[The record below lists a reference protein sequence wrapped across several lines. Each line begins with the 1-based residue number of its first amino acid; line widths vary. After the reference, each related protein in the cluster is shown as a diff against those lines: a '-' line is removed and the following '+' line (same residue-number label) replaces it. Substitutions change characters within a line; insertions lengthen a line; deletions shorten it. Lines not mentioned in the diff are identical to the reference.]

1 VSQALLLVDLQ
12 NDYFPGGAFP
22 LPAIAPCAANAA
34 KVLAWARARGVRVVH
49 IQHCELDPAVGFL
62 LDGSPGAETH
72 AAVAPTAGETVVVK
86 RHPNAFRET
95 ALVGT
100 LAGIDSVVVVGAM
113 SNMCVDATARA
124 AADLGY
130 GVTVVEDACAACD
143 LEFGGKAIPAETV
156 HGAFMAALAPAY
168 GRVVTAEALL
178 AEG

>member
-1 VSQALLLVDLQ
+1 MSQALLLIDLQ

-22 LPAIAPCAANAA
+22 LPAITACVANAA
-34 KVLAWARARGVRVVH
+34 KVLAWARARDVRVIHV
-49 IQHCELDPAVGFL
+49 QHRELDPAVGFL
-62 LDGSPGAETH
+62 LDGSVGAETH
-72 AAVAPTAGETVVVK
+72 VAVAPADGEAVVVK
-86 RHPNAFRET
+86 RHPNAFRDT
-95 ALVGT
+95 TLVET
-100 LAGIDSVVVVGAM
+100 LADIDSVVVVGAM

-156 HGAFMAALAPAY
+156 HGAFMAALASAY
-168 GRVVTAEALL
+168 GRVVSAESLL

>member
-1 VSQALLLVDLQ
+1 MSQALLLIDLQ

-22 LPAIAPCAANAA
+22 LPAISPCVANAA
-34 KVLAWARARGVRVVH
+34 KVLAWARARGVRVIHV
-49 IQHCELDPAVGFL
+49 QHRELDPAVGFL
-62 LDGSPGAETH
+62 LDGSTGAETH
-72 AAVAPTAGETVVVK
+72 VAVAPTAGESVVVK
-86 RHPNAFRET
+86 RHPNAFRAT
-95 ALVGT
+95 TLVEA
-100 LAGIDSVVVVGAM
+100 LAGIESVVVVGAM

-156 HGAFMAALAPAY
+156 HGAFMAALASAY
-168 GRVVTAEALL
+168 GRVVTVEALL

>member
-22 LPAIAPCAANAA
+22 LPGIAPCAAQAA
-34 KVLAWARARGVRVVH
+34 KVLAWARARDVRVVH
-49 IQHCELDPAVGFL
+49 IQHRELDPAVGFL
-62 LDGSPGAETH
+62 LDGSAGAETH
-72 AAVAPTAGETVVVK
+72 AGVAPADGETVVVK

-95 ALVGT
+95 TLSET
-100 LAGIDSVVVVGAM
+100 LAGVNAVVVVGAM

-124 AADLGY
+124 AADLGF
-130 GVTVVEDACAACD
+130 GVTVVEDACAASD

-156 HGAFMAALAPAY
+156 HGAFMAALASAY